1 MSSNDNGKS
10 VVLEAAGG
18 GGAPQFGSMMDIKRF
33 LWTRVPVMVIVAVCV
48 AIPAVTAAWFLV
60 PVGYTASVELRFL
73 ATAPFVLSREDMQ
86 TPYDKFLSTQI
97 SLITGNAILSRVL
110 DAPAIRELPAVAGAG
125 DPLEYLKKRVAAR
138 VQRGSEI
145 VAITCT
151 MPDKDAAQRILQEVV
166 SVYMNYA
173 MGEEAIV
180 GSDRLATLIKER
192 DARQIELDAQLKRIG
207 DLQASL
213 GVPIVGQTPL
223 ETGEG
228 QLYNERLAKAEEDL
242 AKAENQQRE
251 AQSQLIQIEGL
262 IRSAA
267 KNAPIYDFGVEDRV
281 SSDGRVSTLRQEMV
295 MTQTRVALMIE
306 AQQENSPQ
314 IKVEQRRL
322 ASLKDSL
329 ADLELVVRKEAL
341 ESLRT
346 QKTLQLT
353 VITKEVEEA
362 QARATKFKELT
373 EGYKERLKNTTDQ
386 FAQLE
391 DLKSKAAE
399 TRRTLEAVRNSIA
412 TINVESNA
420 PARIRLAAPVT
431 VPGSGPNYQPRF
443 MAMFLALAMSAGL
456 GFGVGLLLE
465 LADQQV
471 RSSQDLARL
480 TKLPVIATI
489 PHASED
495 GLTEKAHT
503 QLPTE
508 KAPFSILADEYRRV
522 LARLLYPGPEIA
534 SAKSFVVVSP
544 SRGDGKS
551 TLTANLGVALARAGR
566 RVLIVDVSYRR
577 PTLEKRFDMQEN
589 AGLAEILNRT
599 KSPEQVIRFARVPG
613 LFVLGPGK
621 DTVTLSGRLA
631 SRRMAKFLNFA
642 AERFDHVIIDT
653 PPWLLMADAKLITP
667 LVDGVFVVVGSGV
680 SSTGMVKR
688 CLRELQEVRANIVGV
703 VLNGARRS
711 PGGYMAKNRRL
722 YYGYEHDDGHAKHT
736 GPSEKP
742 AKRLEK
748 TLAEAETETSDVTP
762 TYKPWT

>member
-1 MSSNDNGKS
+1 MGFNDNGRS
-10 VVLEAAGG
+10 VILEAAGG
-18 GGAPQFGSMMDIKRF
+18 GVPQFGSMMDIKRF
-33 LWTRVPVMVIVAVCV
+33 LWTRVPVMVLVAVCV

-110 DAPAIRELPAVAGAG
+110 DVPAIRELPDVANAN

-151 MPDKDAAQRILQEVV
+151 MPDKDAAQRVLQEIV
-166 SVYMNYA
+166 SAYMNYA

-251 AQSQLIQIEGL
+251 VQSQLIQIEGL

-267 KNAPIYDFGVEDRV
+267 KDAPIYDFGVEDRV
-281 SSDGRVSTLRQEMV
+281 SSDGRVSTLRQEV
-295 MTQTRVALMIE
+295 VRAQANVALMIE
-306 AQQENSPQ
+306 SQQENSPQ

-322 ASLKDSL
+322 NSLKDSV
-329 ADLELVVRKEAL
+329 ADLELLVRKEAL

-346 QKTLQLT
+346 QKMLQLAA
-353 VITKEVEEA
+353 IRKEVEEA

-431 VPGSGPNYQPRF
+431 VPGSGPNYLPRV
-443 MAMFLALAMSAGL
+443 MAIFLALAMSAGV

-471 RSSQDLARL
+471 RSSRDLARL
-480 TKLPVIATI
+480 TKVPVIAAI

-503 QLPTE
+503 QLPME
-508 KAPFSILADEYRRV
+508 KMPFSILADEYRRV
-522 LARLLYPGPEIA
+522 LARLLYPGPEMG

-551 TLTANLGVALARAGR
+551 TLTTNLGVALARAGR

-577 PTLEKRFDMQEN
+577 PTLEKRLDMQEQP
-589 AGLAEILNRT
+589 GLAEILNRT
-599 KSPEQVIRFARVPG
+599 RGPEQVIRFARVPG

-621 DTVTLSGRLA
+621 DTGTLSGRLA
-631 SRRMAKFLNFA
+631 SRRMARFLNFA

-680 SSTGMVKR
+680 STVGMVKR
-688 CLRELQEVRANIVGV
+688 CLQELQEIGANVMGI
-703 VLNGARRS
+703 VLNGARCT

-722 YYGYEHDDGHAKHT
+722 YYGYEHEDEHEKPLR
-736 GPSEKP
+736 PSEKS
-742 AKRLEK
+742 AQLVKQ
-748 TLAEAETETSDVTP
+748 TLAEAATEISHTAPS
-762 TYKPWT
+762 YRPWT